1 MTVFNSLDERT
12 LSQLAQGATTRQFF
26 RDAPLVLRGEPSHFI
41 LLMKGLVR
49 ISRDELIIDFV
60 RAPAMLGTASILLN
74 EPSAVTIASVRNS
87 EAAFLDTTK
96 FQALLSSTPQLSERL
111 AVQMGRENND
121 LLVRMTEL
129 VSGDVEERLE
139 TLLNRLALRHGVPLN
154 GGRFFAL
161 PVRRRDLARMIDAST
176 ETVSRTLAEWKRRGW
191 TYSNRSGIWWGGRPA
206 RAARS
211 SERSSA
217 Q

>member
-1 MTVFNSLDERT
+1 MTLFNLIDERT
-12 LSQLAQGATTRQFF
+12 LSQLTQGAAIRQFF
-26 RDAPLVLRGEPSHFI
+26 RDAPLVTRGEPSDLVVLI
-41 LLMKGLVR
+41 KGLVR
-49 ISRDELIIDFV
+49 ISRDDLIVDFV
-60 RAPAMLGTASILLN
+60 RAPAILAASCVLLQ

-87 EAAFLDTTK
+87 EAAFVDAAK
-96 FQALLSSTPQLSERL
+96 FHALLGSSPQLAERL
-111 AVQMGRENND
+111 AAQLSRENHD
-121 LLVRMTEL
+121 LLTRMTEL
-129 VSGDVEERLE
+129 VTGDVEERLE

-191 TYSNRSGIWWGGRPA
+191 TYSNRSGIWWGGRPS